1 MSASLDRPTR
11 PAPDFTTGASA
22 ARVDKADGL
31 DFGPFTARDFTT
43 DAGAAAVRAVEP
55 FGAAPF
61 AADPFAADP
70 FEADPFA
77 AEALAAGL
85 IDGPPFEPASR
96 GVSVARPPDPEAI
109 AIVFLL
115 ILSKVLSTA
124 PKKRSCVLYGQHR
137 RPSTGLAPIRARHR
151 LREMISFWMSL
162 VPS

>member
-55 FGAAPF
+55 FV
-61 AADPFAADP
+61 ADPFAAG
-70 FEADPFA
+70 PFA
-77 AEALAAGL
+77 AGPFATATLAAATFDADAFAADALAAGL
-85 IDGPPFEPASR
+85 IDASPFEPASR

-115 ILSKVLSTA
+115 ILSKVLSTP
-124 PKKRSCVLYGQHR
+124 PKNEAASYTVNTAGRQPGW
-137 RPSTGLAPIRARHR
+137 RPSGLVTGCAR
-151 LREMISFWMSL
+151 
-162 VPS
+162 